1 MKREE
6 LIDEIKQIIVQYR
19 EEVERDRKPWP
30 KAIKDRVA
38 ELLTSGMTAPE
49 ICRATG
55 LAYHTVLKW
64 RPSSIKRGA
73 PRGIHVSKFKEV
85 AVVPVRV
92 PQIPTEPSTPRVRE
106 IKGTVT
112 VTTPSGFKIEVQF
125 LDHAIELIAKLK
137 GN

>member
-1 MKREE
+1 MKRPE
-6 LIDEIKQIIVQYR
+6 LIEEIRQIISQYR
-19 EEVERDRKPWP
+19 DEVERERKPWP
-30 KAIKDRVA
+30 KAVKDRVA
-38 ELLTSGMTAPE
+38 ELLVAGLSAPE

-85 AVVPVRV
+85 AVVPAKARAIAAL
-92 PQIPTEPSTPRVRE
+92 QPTERIRQ

-112 VTTPSGFKIEVQF
+112 VTTPEGFKIEVQF
-125 LDHAIELIAKLK
+125 LDHALELVTRLK